1 MHPHPEAVQVLLLQL
16 HSKNLPAGRGTQ
28 LFADTTQIT
37 IKFSFRR
44 THHLFFGWQD
54 EEMNVMMQLFW
65 ENLTSK
71 EKQDISFISNTEVC
85 TTILTQQLDRRV
97 HV

>member
-1 MHPHPEAVQVLLLQL
+1 
-16 HSKNLPAGRGTQ
+16 
-28 LFADTTQIT
+28 
-37 IKFSFRR
+37 
-44 THHLFFGWQD
+44 
-54 EEMNVMMQLFW
+54 MMQLFW

-85 TTILTQQLDRRV
+85 TTILTQQLDRLT